1 MRAELARR
9 LPDAHQPALPGGRS
23 AGKLRAP
30 IPFNVQTSSMRYP
43 LASAAL
49 LLSLAACG
57 GDDFDAGAYDVTG
70 RWTGA
75 ALADTARYELDL
87 DLRQEAEDISGTGT
101 LTAGG
106 ETVDVRVTGEFAF
119 PSVDLVLS
127 APGFVPAVFDAAFEV
142 DTIRRA
148 EGTTPAVTRESPF
161 RIGGTLRESELR
173 SLPLTILRDTL

>member
-1 MRAELARR
+1 M
-9 LPDAHQPALPGGRS
+9 PHQPALPGGRS

-30 IPFNVQTSSMRYP
+30 IPFNEQTLSMRYP

-70 RWTGA
+70 RWTGS
-75 ALADTARYELDL
+75 ALVDDTSRYQLDL
-87 DLRQEAEDISGTGT
+87 ELTQEAEDIRGSGT
-101 LTAGG
+101 LSAGG
-106 ETVDVRVTGEFAF
+106 ETVDVEVTGDFAF

-127 APGFVPAVFDAAFEV
+127 APGFVPAVFDAAFEI
-142 DTIRRA
+142 DTIRAA
-148 EGTTPAVTRESPF
+148 EGATPAVTRESPF

-173 SLPLTILRDTL
+173 SIPLTILRDTL